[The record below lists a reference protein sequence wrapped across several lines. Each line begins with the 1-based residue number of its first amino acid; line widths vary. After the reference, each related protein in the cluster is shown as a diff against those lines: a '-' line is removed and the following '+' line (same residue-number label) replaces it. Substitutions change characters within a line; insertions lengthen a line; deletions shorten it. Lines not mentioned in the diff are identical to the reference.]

1 MNSGC
6 CKDKATEQLS
16 GGKETTLYKLTY
28 IFNVIIRKS
37 QWDFSKLNLN
47 CNRQSKR
54 SRQNERGTKSFLIC
68 ESSQAKFQKE

>member
-1 MNSGC
+1 MKKTNRSTH
-6 CKDKATEQLS
+6 CKDIINS
-16 GGKETTLYKLTY
+16 KLTY

-47 CNRQSKR
+47 CNWQSKC
-54 SRQNERGTKSFLIC
+54 SRQNERGTKFFLIC